1 MRIDELAIT
10 NFDGF
15 DQRTFR
21 FNPKFT
27 LLAGDNATGKTSVLN
42 ALAIAA
48 GSWFL
53 GLHGSE
59 KGPGIDLDEVRVAAY
74 THLDTWTF
82 EKQFPTRIECT
93 GIVMGQGIR
102 WARELKRE
110 GGRTT
115 TSDAKAISDVA
126 ADAERRVRAGE
137 DITLPLICV
146 YGTERLW
153 FEKAHY
159 IRKAGAEATRSKPSR
174 LDGYRDSFDFTIQET
189 ALIDWIRD
197 QTTASLQLGK
207 DTVALSVV
215 KSAIVACVEGAASVY
230 YDPRYGDL
238 VVLTDHSG
246 PQLLSNLSDG
256 QRIMLTLVGD
266 LARRVAILN
275 PHLANAVLRETAG
288 VVTIDELDLHLHP
301 KWQRRIILDLKTTF
315 PALQFIATT
324 HSPQLIGEAHPEE
337 VRLLDG
343 GQTTTPARSFGIDS
357 SRVLEE
363 VMGTGSRNDSVENL
377 LTRLFRAIDD
387 EQFESARQTLS
398 QVEAQLGADD
408 PEVTRARSLMTFLES
423 KVRYEDDSEA
433 CGTEQSYR
441 ASSRS
446 GCGL

>member
-1 MRIDELAIT
+1 
-10 NFDGF
+10 
-15 DQRTFR
+15 
-21 FNPKFT
+21 
-27 LLAGDNATGKTSVLN
+27 
-42 ALAIAA
+42 
-48 GSWFL
+48 
-53 GLHGSE
+53 
-59 KGPGIDLDEVRVAAY
+59 
-74 THLDTWTF
+74 
-82 EKQFPTRIECT
+82 
-93 GIVMGQGIR
+93 
-102 WARELKRE
+102 
-110 GGRTT
+110 
-115 TSDAKAISDVA
+115 
-126 ADAERRVRAGE
+126 
-137 DITLPLICV
+137 
-146 YGTERLW
+146 
-153 FEKAHY
+153 
-159 IRKAGAEATRSKPSR
+159 
-174 LDGYRDSFDFTIQET
+174 
-189 ALIDWIRD
+189 
-197 QTTASLQLGK
+197 
-207 DTVALSVV
+207 
-215 KSAIVACVEGAASVY
+215 
-230 YDPRYGDL
+230 
-238 VVLTDHSG
+238 
-246 PQLLSNLSDG
+246 
-256 QRIMLTLVGD
+256 
-266 LARRVAILN
+266 
-275 PHLANAVLRETAG
+275 VLRETAG